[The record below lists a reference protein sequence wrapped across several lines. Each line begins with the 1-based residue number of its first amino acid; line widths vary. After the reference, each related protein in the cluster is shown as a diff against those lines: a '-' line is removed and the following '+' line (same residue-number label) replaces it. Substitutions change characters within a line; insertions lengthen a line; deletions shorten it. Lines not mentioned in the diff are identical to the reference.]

1 MKVYK
6 HLFEKICTT
15 ENFEI
20 AYNNAT
26 KGKSFYK
33 EVKEINKDPKA
44 YLQDLLL
51 EVKEGRY
58 KVSDYIIFKRVTGGK
73 EREIYK
79 LPMRDRIVQHAIMVY
94 LEPIFRETFIIDTYS
109 SIKTRGIHLGLS
121 RVKRAL
127 KDPEYKYAMKLDIHK
142 CYPSLDQSI
151 LKEKLHRKIK
161 DKDLT
166 RLLDI
171 IIDSCE
177 HGVPIGNYTS
187 QYFNNFY
194 FSDFDHWIKEKKRVK
209 YYFRYCDDMVIFG
222 RTKEELQQLLKEIM
236 DYMAILHVQ
245 LKPNYQIFPIDD
257 RGIDFLGYVSHR
269 KYIRVRKTT
278 KINFVSKVT
287 KIDFNRLRERDLNVL
302 GSYWGIFVHADCRHL
317 WYKYTGFHNHDE
329 FKKYIKELKKNK
341 LNIKIMKWYIGN
353 SQSLEQIKT
362 IKKGVSEIKLS
373 IKPIADDMKTAFDA
387 EEFDVM
393 YLRGEI
399 KGNVSTAA
407 LKSLLLDLQR
417 EYDKSLYVNSF
428 ILRGQRKWLSK
439 QERVG
444 LVHSLNVEKAA
455 GRTSSTLWLSG
466 KPYTVDI
473 DYMLSFLDNLELYA
487 IECFNSTQTHLK
499 EINSLKTREQILAYN
514 ITTNY
519 PQFIEFDST
528 KLINKN

>member
-1 MKVYK
+1 M
-6 HLFEKICTT
+6 
-15 ENFEI
+15 
-20 AYNNAT
+20 
-26 KGKSFYK
+26 
-33 EVKEINKDPKA
+33 
-44 YLQDLLL
+44 
-51 EVKEGRY
+51 
-58 KVSDYIIFKRVTGGK
+58 
-73 EREIYK
+73 
-79 LPMRDRIVQHAIMVY
+79 
-94 LEPIFRETFIIDTYS
+94 
-109 SIKTRGIHLGLS
+109 
-121 RVKRAL
+121 
-127 KDPEYKYAMKLDIHK
+127 
-142 CYPSLDQSI
+142 
-151 LKEKLHRKIK
+151 
-161 DKDLT
+161 
-166 RLLDI
+166 
-171 IIDSCE
+171 
-177 HGVPIGNYTS
+177 
-187 QYFNNFY
+187 
-194 FSDFDHWIKEKKRVK
+194 
-209 YYFRYCDDMVIFG
+209 
-222 RTKEELQQLLKEIM
+222 
-236 DYMAILHVQ
+236 
-245 LKPNYQIFPIDD
+245 
-257 RGIDFLGYVSHR
+257 SHR

-373 IKPIADDMKTAFDA
+373 VKPIADDMKTAFDA

-487 IECFNSTQTHLK
+487 IECFNSTQIHLK

-528 KLINKN
+528 KLVNKN